1 MVIVNMDIMK
11 LRNRKNSFIFFSF
24 KLYYKLNRYKKNY
37 VCKE

>member
-24 KLYYKLNRYKKNY
+24 KLYYKLNRYKEVKN
-37 VCKE
+37 KI